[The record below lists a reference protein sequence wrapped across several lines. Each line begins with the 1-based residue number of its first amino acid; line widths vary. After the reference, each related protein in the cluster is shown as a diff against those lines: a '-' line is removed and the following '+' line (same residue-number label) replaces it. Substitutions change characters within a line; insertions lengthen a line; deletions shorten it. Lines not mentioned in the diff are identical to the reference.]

1 MRSDTVELWKYTQKR
16 VKVVFTDGDT
26 LTGFVRDYTDQ
37 EDTENDYDEL
47 EFIPEGKDE
56 ITIGEN
62 EIKSI
67 ELIE

>member
-1 MRSDTVELWKYTQKR
+1 MRSDTVELWKYTQKK
-16 VKVVFTDGDT
+16 VKVFFTDGDT
-26 LTGFVRDYTDQ
+26 MTGFVRDYTDQ

-47 EFIPEGKDE
+47 DFIPEGKPE

>member
-1 MRSDTVELWKYTQKR
+1 MELWKYTQKK
-16 VKVVFTDGDT
+16 VKVLFTDGDT
-26 LTGFVRDYTDQ
+26 MTGFVRDFVNQ

-47 EFIPEGKDE
+47 SFIPEGEPE

-67 ELIE
+67 VVIE

>member
-1 MRSDTVELWKYTQKR
+1 MEI
-16 VKVVFTDGDT
+16 VFTDGDT
-26 LTGFVRDYTDQ
+26 MIGFVRDFVNQ

-47 EFIPEGKDE
+47 SFIPEGKDE